1 MGNLIYIYIYIHT
14 HTHIVQNFII
24 QMNNSEYIYES
35 QSLKNLTEAL
45 R

>member
-1 MGNLIYIYIYIHT
+1 MDKLLYIYIYI
-14 HTHIVQNFII
+14 HIVQNFII

-35 QSLKNLTEAL
+35 QSLKNLAGAL

>member
-1 MGNLIYIYIYIHT
+1 MDKLLYI
-14 HTHIVQNFII
+14 HIVQNFII

-35 QSLKNLTEAL
+35 QSLKNLTGAL